1 MKKTLLLASTLIL
14 ASCAASK
21 QELEMAKQNEL
32 NTLIGSPE
40 YKVIAKYGKP
50 DKVYVIDNNTKSISF
65 SKKEYNIGYLKEFSR
80 NQRLVNNGFD
90 LRKDDLIKN
99 QAQLVHSFI
108 DPNVRE
114 EVFYNKCT
122 LNFIIQKGKVVD
134 AGFKGDACLDR

>member
-80 NQRLVNNGFD
+80 NQRFFRRSID
-90 LRKDDLIKN
+90 KN
-99 QAQLVHSFI
+99 KK
-108 DPNVRE
+108 E
-114 EVFYNKCT
+114 
-122 LNFIIQKGKVVD
+122 
-134 AGFKGDACLDR
+134 